1 MKIPGLK
8 IIGILAMKELRDGLR
23 NRWIAAAIIV
33 LGTLALV
40 LSLLGSA
47 PTGSIKASAM
57 DITVISL
64 ASLSVY
70 LIPLIALML
79 SFDALVGEFER
90 GTMMLLLT
98 YPVKRWQVI
107 MGKFTGHVL
116 ILFIAIFAGYGG
128 AMLILAFASEGSF
141 AANLEGWQAYVSMM
155 TSSLA
160 LGAIFIALGYL
171 ISVLVKERATAA
183 GAAIGLWLVF
193 VVLYDLLLFG
203 ALIMDKN
210 QVISQQLLS
219 MLMLI
224 SPTDTYRILNL
235 SMFEGVS
242 QAAGIAGVASKAGLS
257 NGLLISVMLLWIAA
271 PLAATL
277 LFFQKREL

>member
-1 MKIPGLK
+1 MRMLWC
-8 IIGILAMKELRDGLR
+8 LAMKELRDGLR

-33 LGTLALV
+33 LGTLALA

-47 PTGSIKASAM
+47 PTGSVKVSAL
-57 DITVISL
+57 DISVISL

-98 YPVKRWQVI
+98 YPVARWQVI
-107 MGKFTGHVL
+107 MGKFLGHVL

-128 AMLILAFASEGSF
+128 AVLIMAVFTGNSM
-141 AANLEGWQAYVSMM
+141 EGWEAYVSMM
-155 TSSLA
+155 ASSML
-160 LGAIFIALGYL
+160 LGAVFIALGYL
-171 ISVLVKERATAA
+171 VSVLVKERATAA

-193 VVLYDLLLFG
+193 VVLYDLILFG
-203 ALIMDKN
+203 ALLADEG
-210 QVISQQLLS
+210 QVISQQLFS
-219 MLMLI
+219 MLMLV

-235 SMFEGVS
+235 SMFDGVS
-242 QAAGIAGVASKAGLS
+242 QAAGIAGVASQAGMS
-257 NGLLISVMLLWIAA
+257 STLLIGVMLTWVVA
-271 PLAATL
+271 PLALTL
-277 LFFQKREL
+277 YVFQRREL

>member
-1 MKIPGLK
+1 MKMLW
-8 IIGILAMKELRDGLR
+8 ILAMKELRDGLR

-47 PTGSIKASAM
+47 PTGSVKASAM
-57 DITVISL
+57 DISVISL

-98 YPVKRWQVI
+98 YPVTRWQVI
-107 MGKFTGHVL
+107 MGKFLGHVL
-116 ILFIAIFAGYGG
+116 ILFIAIFVGYGG
-128 AMLILAFASEGSF
+128 AMLILTLVSGTGMD
-141 AANLEGWQAYVSMM
+141 GWQAYVSMM
-155 TSSLA
+155 ASSLA
-160 LGAIFIALGYL
+160 LGTIFIALGYL
-171 ISVLVKERATAA
+171 VSVLVKERATAA
-183 GAAIGLWLVF
+183 GSAIGLWLIF

-203 ALIMDKN
+203 VLLLDEGQLIG
-210 QVISQQLLS
+210 QQLFS
-219 MLMLI
+219 MLMLV

-235 SMFEGVS
+235 SMFDGVS
-242 QAAGIAGVASKAGLS
+242 QAAGIAGVASEAGMS
-257 NGLLISVMLLWIAA
+257 STLLISVMLLWVIA

-277 LFFQKREL
+277 LVFQKREL

>member
-1 MKIPGLK
+1 MKMPGFK
-8 IIGILAMKELRDGLR
+8 ILGILAMKELRDGLR

-33 LGTLALV
+33 LGALALA

-47 PTGSIKASAM
+47 PTGSVKVNAM
-57 DITVISL
+57 DISIISL

-98 YPVKRWQVI
+98 YPVTRWQVI
-107 MGKFTGHVL
+107 MGKFLGHVL

-128 AMLILAFASEGSF
+128 AMLILVLLTDAS
-141 AANLEGWQAYVSMM
+141 LDGWQAYLSMM
-155 TSSLA
+155 LSSLS
-160 LGAIFIALGYL
+160 LGAVFIALGYL
-171 ISVLVKERATAA
+171 VSVMVKERATAA
-183 GAAIGLWLVF
+183 GTAIGLWLVF
-193 VVLYDLLLFG
+193 VVLYDLILFG
-203 ALIMDKN
+203 VLLADEGQI
-210 QVISQQLLS
+210 IGQQLFS

-235 SMFEGVS
+235 SMFDGVS
-242 QAAGIAGVASKAGLS
+242 HAAGIAGVASEAGMS
-257 NGLLISVMLLWIAA
+257 NTLLISVLLLWIVA

-277 LFFQKREL
+277 LVFQKREL

>member
-1 MKIPGLK
+1 
-8 IIGILAMKELRDGLR
+8 MKELRDGLR

-40 LSLLGSA
+40 LSMLGSA
-47 PTGSIKASAM
+47 PTGSIRASAL

-98 YPVKRWQVI
+98 YPVTRWQVI
-107 MGKFTGHVL
+107 MGKFLGHVS

-128 AMLILAFASEGSF
+128 AILIMILLNEGIT
-141 AANLEGWQAYVSMM
+141 EGWQAYGVMM
-155 TSSLA
+155 ASSLV

-171 ISVLVKERATAA
+171 VSVSVKERATAA

-193 VVLYDLLLFG
+193 VVLYDLMLFG
-203 ALIMDKN
+203 ALLLDQS
-210 QVISQQLLS
+210 QVIGQELFSA
-219 MLMLI
+219 LMLA
-224 SPTDTYRILNL
+224 SPTDAYRILNL
-235 SMFEGVS
+235 SLFEGVS
-242 QAAGIAGVASKAGLS
+242 QAAGIAGVASGAGLS
-257 NGLLISVMLLWIAA
+257 NVLLVVVMLLWVIV
-271 PLAATL
+271 PLASTL
-277 LFFQKREL
+277 LLFQRREL

>member
-1 MKIPGLK
+1 MKMLW
-8 IIGILAMKELRDGLR
+8 ILALKELKDGLR

-33 LGTLALV
+33 LGTLALA

-47 PTGSIKASAM
+47 PTGSVRASAM

-98 YPVKRWQVI
+98 YPVTRRQVV
-107 MGKFTGHVL
+107 MGKFLGHVL
-116 ILFIAIFAGYGG
+116 ILLIAIFVGYGG
-128 AMLILAFASEGSF
+128 AMLIITLFNDGST
-141 AANLEGWQAYVSMM
+141 EGWQAYTAMM
-155 TSSLA
+155 ASSLI

-171 ISVLVKERATAA
+171 VSVLVKERATAA
-183 GAAIGLWLVF
+183 GVAIGLWLVF

-203 ALIMDKN
+203 ALLLDKG
-210 QVISQQLLS
+210 QLISQQLFS
-219 MLMLI
+219 ILMLA

-235 SMFEGVS
+235 SMFEEVS
-242 QAAGIAGVASKAGLS
+242 QAAGIAGVASEAGMS
-257 NGLLISVMLLWIAA
+257 SILLLAVLLFWVIT
-271 PLAATL
+271 PLIATL
-277 LFFQKREL
+277 WVFQRREL